1 MSEEGDELT
10 KPTTNTF
17 IDKVTLELLMNKNH
31 YNRYISQNDPKKHQ
45 EYLEHLAKVNKY
57 RDRIVSTTK
66 DFLDNTNHQITTEI
80 NEAFDYYLRTLIRH
94 FECKEME
101 NPEEF
106 KQDDDMLFGNMD
118 NEDTYEDISPSKSF
132 WGKNKVVK
140 KGNQMTFP
148 MNYIPRIKEPDNL
161 HP

>member
-1 MSEEGDELT
+1 MSEEDEVI
-10 KPTTNTF
+10 KPVNNDF
-17 IDKVTLELLMNKNH
+17 VDKVTLELLMNKNH
-31 YNRYISQNDPKKHQ
+31 YNRYLSQNDPKKHQ

-106 KQDDDMLFGNMD
+106 KQEDDMLFGNMD
-118 NEDTYEDISPSKSF
+118 ELIDHFDEEKPQMKSY
-132 WGKNKVVK
+132 WGKHKVQK
-140 KGNQMTFP
+140 KSSSYGFP
-148 MNYIPRIKEPDNL
+148 MNYIPRIKSENSDD
-161 HP
+161 